1 MAEGAR
7 ILWCIAINSSSPALQ
22 ADDFMPTL
30 SKVLKECTVLQSA
43 DPSKTVLRLR
53 LLKRLRPTPIV
64 QALRPL
70 LQDGRI
76 RRAWVERPDG
86 PEKVQMLEGPRLEME
101 AVSEMKKRRGASGA
115 KKQKMHE
122 NGFQSEEEED
132 EENEEV
138 EQTSENG
145 SEDGIHTIL
154 STIDHLERQH
164 RATAS
169 TLRDLKRKVAAW
181 MQNKEGQQVA
191 IPEKQSIPKL
201 PPPACVLRRP
211 PVRLSWLRAA
221 SVSELYY
228 AGVWFPNHDVDDRHP
243 PPREARFRS
252 ECTEGIP
259 YIEHLD
265 IDDLLHPDS
274 ANPYLQ
280 DKSVALRRA
289 SFLHF
294 TDTRFRPAVL
304 LRALRTAPYDVLHL
318 LNVFLLDYDVDDEH
332 PLAPTRERLTRTAIC
347 DRFHF
352 NPHHV
357 DWRSQFIQGY
367 DIDDIDGRQQAEVI
381 KHAAAQCK
389 APRVAQGGGG
399 AAQKGAQ

>member
-1 MAEGAR
+1 MTEGAR
-7 ILWCIAINSSSPALQ
+7 ILWCIAIDSSSPALQ
-22 ADDFMPTL
+22 SDDFIPAF

-53 LLKRLRPTPIV
+53 LLMRLRPTPIV

-70 LQDGRI
+70 LQDGRV
-76 RRAWVERPDG
+76 RRAWIERPDG

-101 AVSEMKKRRGASGA
+101 AVSEMKKRKGALGA

-122 NGFQSEEEED
+122 NGAQSEEEED
-132 EENEEV
+132 EICEE
-138 EQTSENG
+138 ETSENG

-164 RATAS
+164 CATAS

-181 MQNKEGQQVA
+181 IQNKEGAPSA
-191 IPEKQSIPKL
+191 IPEKNSIPKL
-201 PPPACVLRRP
+201 PPPTYILRRP

-228 AGVWFPNHDVDDRHP
+228 AGVWFPNHDVDDRNP

-252 ECTEGIP
+252 ECTGGNP

-280 DKSVALRRA
+280 DKSTALKRA

-318 LNVFLLDYDVDDEH
+318 LGVFFLDFDVDDEH
-332 PLAPTRERLTRTAIC
+332 SLTPTRERLTRIGIC

-352 NPHHV
+352 NPQHV
-357 DWRSQFIQGY
+357 DWRSQFIPGY
-367 DIDDIDGRQQAEVI
+367 DIDNIDGRHHAEVI
-381 KHAAAQCK
+381 KHAAAECK
-389 APRVAQGGGG
+389 VPLVAESGVT
-399 AAQKGAQ
+399 AQKGAQ